1 MPLQQTDPLGIRPAQ
16 QTPMM
21 QRMGEQTA
29 PMLDAPLSAE
39 VMAPVVNR
47 MPQGTDLAGRP
58 RSTDE
63 LLSALPQMGGPVTDF
78 LTRQTI
84 RQNAPAVD
92 QFLSA
97 PRSRSTLQ
105 PTTPAGVVDVA
116 GPPTIS
122 EPPMAGAAR
131 ALATRG
137 RGMLGGPKDDMLVH
151 MNRSEVQALAD
162 ASPIGGLPINP
173 DTGMPEAFA
182 FLLPI
187 LGGIGGTALAG
198 TLGMSALTAGALGT
212 GLGGFAQGLV
222 QGEDFGDALLR
233 GVVGGV
239 ASYGLGSLF
248 QGMSDPAT
256 QALASGNPAQQAAAA
271 DVAGAANIM
280 PTMPAAPN
288 VGTFNNPGSIIQSPA
303 ERAAAMGTFGSGGG
317 YGASAGV
324 PYGGAGPTTMPTN
337 LGTGGVQI
345 ERFYPLEG
353 GPHIGPN
360 LPSVPYSSGGPP
372 PLTGGQV
379 DPTGMAS
386 QLGQSAT
393 PSLGS
398 ALKDAATDFTSP
410 AALGRTVGSLTPD
423 IIMPPGTPQVGS
435 PLTSRKKKY
444 DYKQNLPEAGDT
456 EVTAAPEGY
465 VPGRD
470 PQHRYFQNRSFRFQE
485 GGLVDAGI
493 GGLDPKGE
501 QEIVVNAKL
510 AAMGRHP
517 DPETALMAYA
527 ERFGVDALR
536 KLMRGVTLQ
545 PGEGEALD
553 GPGGGMADLI
563 PAVIDNDQ
571 PARLSSGEVVVPA
584 DVVSG
589 VGDGDTEAGARR
601 LKDMMAQIRMAK
613 TGSTRQ
619 PMPIDEAMA
628 KV

>member
-16 QTPMM
+16 PPMM
-21 QRMGEQTA
+21 QRMGQQTA
-29 PMLDAPLSAE
+29 PMLDAPLSPE
-39 VMAPVVNR
+39 EMAPIVNR
-47 MPQGTDLAGRP
+47 MPQGTDQAGRP

-116 GPPTIS
+116 GPPNIS

-137 RGMLGGPKDDMLVH
+137 RGMPGGPKDDMLVH
-151 MNRSEVQALAD
+151 MNRNEVQALAD

-182 FLLPI
+182 FLLPLAGGI
-187 LGGIGGTALAG
+187 AGSALGSAGLIGGLGALGG
-198 TLGMSALTAGALGT
+198 GALGT
-212 GLGGFAQGLV
+212 GLGGFAQGMA
-222 QGEDFGDALLR
+222 QGDSFGDALLR

-248 QGMSDPAT
+248 QSMSGAADPAT
-256 QALASGNPAQQAAAA
+256 QALASGNQAQQSAVQAA
-271 DVAGAANIM
+271 DAGVRMTPSMASA
-280 PTMPAAPN
+280 PAA
-288 VGTFNNPGSIIQSPA
+288 QS
-303 ERAAAMGTFGSGGG
+303 FGGG
-317 YGASAGV
+317 DFGYGDLLGAPSTMTNSPDVVNALRAGD
-324 PYGGAGPTTMPTN
+324 GAWMM
-337 LGTGGVQI
+337 
-345 ERFYPLEG
+345 G
-353 GPHIGPN
+353 GPIPPAN
-360 LPSVPYSSGGPP
+360 LPSVPNVGSVGTPP
-372 PLTGGQV
+372 SIV
-379 DPTGMAS
+379 DVVNDPTGIV
-386 QLGQSAT
+386 GQSAAAA
-393 PSLGS
+393 PSFGS

-410 AALGRTVGSLTPD
+410 ASLGRMVGGITPD
-423 IIMPPGTPQVGS
+423 IVMPPGTPQVGS
-435 PLTSRKKKY
+435 PLTSRKKRY
-444 DYKQNLPEAGDT
+444 DYRQNLPEAGDT

-527 ERFGVDALR
+527 ERFGIDALR